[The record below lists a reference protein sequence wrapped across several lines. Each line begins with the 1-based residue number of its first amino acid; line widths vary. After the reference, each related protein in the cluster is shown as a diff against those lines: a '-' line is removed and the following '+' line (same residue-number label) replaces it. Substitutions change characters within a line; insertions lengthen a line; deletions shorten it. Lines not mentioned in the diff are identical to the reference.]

1 MLTTRISQYLNTSE
15 TNAYDQVSFRQQD
28 GSMYEP
34 ENESETDDSDNHYT
48 KVLNQDII
56 CTYANGC
63 LKVGWNFSPSTK
75 CKRLILKWVS
85 THPAD
90 KLVIMP
96 PAQVD
101 YRAFSAKGPALA
113 YLKRVMLVK

>member
-1 MLTTRISQYLNTSE
+1 MLTDRIVKYLNTSE

-34 ENESETDDSDNHYT
+34 ENESETDDSDNQYR
-48 KVLNQDII
+48 VLDHDIS

-63 LKVGWNFSPSTK
+63 LKVGWNFSPSVK

-113 YLKRVMLVK
+113 YLKRVMRVK